1 MNYIKVS
8 KMADYSV
15 LMSVYKKENP
25 EYLKTAIDSM
35 LNQSVATNDFVLV
48 CDGPLTDSLDEVIS
62 NFEKTNPGLFNV
74 VRLPENRGLAL
85 ALNEG
90 ITHCKNEIVA
100 RMDSDDFSK
109 PDRIE
114 NQLKA
119 MDETGADIVGSN
131 IFEFNGDITRLTGER
146 NLPEFDEEIRE
157 FAKSRSP
164 FNHPSV
170 VYKKSK
176 VELVGGYGKFD
187 YFEDYYLWITL
198 LQNGCKGYNV
208 QEALVLMRAGDDLY
222 LRRGG
227 KAYAKC
233 VMAFEKHLLSIGYIS
248 RFTYLKQ
255 MGARVLIAIAP
266 NKFREKVYKKK
277 LRG

>member
-1 MNYIKVS
+1 MNYSI
-8 KMADYSV
+8 
-15 LMSVYKKENP
+15 LMSVYKKEKP
-25 EYLKTAIDSM
+25 EYLNIAIKSM
-35 LNQSVATNDFVLV
+35 LEQSVKTNDFVLV

-62 NFEKTNPGLFNV
+62 NFERTNPGLFNV
-74 VRLPENRGLAL
+74 VRLPENVGLAL

-90 ITHCKNEIVA
+90 IKHCKNDVVA

-114 NQLKA
+114 KQLSA
-119 MDETGADIVGSN
+119 MEETGADIVGTN
-131 IFEFNGDITRLTGER
+131 IFEFNGEITRLTGER
-146 NLPEFDEEIRE
+146 NLPEADEDIRE

-170 VYKKSK
+170 IYKKTK
-176 VELVGGYGKFD
+176 VELVGGYGKYD

-208 QEALVLMRAGDDLY
+208 QESLVLMRAGDDLY

-227 KAYAKC
+227 KEYAKC
-233 VMAFEKHLLSIGYIS
+233 VMAFEKYLLSVGYIS

-255 MGARVLIAIAP
+255 MGARVLIAVAP
-266 NKFREKVYKKK
+266 NKFREKIYKKK

>member
-74 VRLPENRGLAL
+74 VRLPENKGLAL

-114 NQLKA
+114 KQLKA

-146 NLPEFDEEIRE
+146 NLPETDEEIRE

-187 YFEDYYLWITL
+187 YFEDYYLWVTL

-227 KAYAKC
+227 KAYANC

-255 MGARVLIAIAP
+255 TSARVLIAIAP

>member
-1 MNYIKVS
+1 M
-8 KMADYSV
+8 DYSI
-15 LMSVYKKENP
+15 LMSVYKKEKP
-25 EYLKTAIDSM
+25 EYLSIAIESM
-35 LNQSVATNDFVLV
+35 LNQTVATNDFVLV
-48 CDGPLTDSLDEVIS
+48 CDGPLTDSLDEVITHFV
-62 NFEKTNPGLFNV
+62 NTNPGLFNV
-74 VRLPENRGLAL
+74 VKLPENVGLAM

-90 ITHCKNEIVA
+90 IKYCKNEIVA
-100 RMDSDDFSK
+100 RMDSDDYSK
-109 PDRIE
+109 KDRIE
-114 NQLKA
+114 KQLKA
-119 MDETGADIVGSN
+119 MEENGADIVGSN
-131 IFEFNGDITRLTGER
+131 ICEFKGDITRLTGER
-146 NLPEFDEEIRE
+146 ILPEFDEEIRE

-208 QEALVLMRAGDDLY
+208 QESLVLMRAGDDLY

-227 KAYAKC
+227 KEYAKC
-233 VMAFEKHLLSIGYIS
+233 IKDFKKHMLSVGYIT
-248 RFTYLKQ
+248 RFNYLTQ
-255 MGARVLIAIAP
+255 TGARVAVALAP
-266 NKFREKVYKKK
+266 NKFREKIYKKK

>member
-1 MNYIKVS
+1 
-8 KMADYSV
+8 MAAYSV
-15 LMSVYKKENP
+15 LMSVYKKEKP
-25 EYLKTAIDSM
+25 EYLKTAIESM

-74 VRLPENRGLAL
+74 VRLPENVGLAM

-90 ITHCKNEIVA
+90 IKHCKNDIVA

-114 NQLKA
+114 KQLKA
-119 MDETGADIVGSN
+119 MEENGADIVGSN
-131 IFEFNGDITRLTGER
+131 IMEFQGEITRLTGER
-146 NLPEFDEEIRE
+146 DLPEFHEQIRE

-176 VELVGGYGKFD
+176 VELLGGYKKFD

-208 QEALVLMRAGDDLY
+208 QEPLLLMRAGDDLY

-227 KAYAKC
+227 KEYAKC
-233 VMAFEKHLLSIGYIS
+233 IIAFKKHMLSVGYIS
-248 RFTYLKQ
+248 RFSFFAQTS
-255 MGARVLIAIAP
+255 ARVAVALAP
-266 NKFREKVYKKK
+266 NKFREKIYKRH

>member
-1 MNYIKVS
+1 M
-8 KMADYSV
+8 DYSI
-15 LMSVYKKENP
+15 LMSVYKKEKP
-25 EYLKTAIDSM
+25 EYLSTAIESM
-35 LNQSVATNDFVLV
+35 LNQTVATNDFVLV
-48 CDGPLTDSLDEVIS
+48 CDGPLTDSLDEVITHFV
-62 NFEKTNPGLFNV
+62 NTNPGLFNV
-74 VRLPENRGLAL
+74 VKLPQNVGLAM

-90 ITHCKNEIVA
+90 IKHCKNEIIA
-100 RMDSDDFSK
+100 RMDSDDYSK
-109 PDRIE
+109 KDRIE
-114 NQLKA
+114 KQLKA
-119 MDETGADIVGSN
+119 MEENGADIVGSN
-131 IFEFNGDITRLTGER
+131 IFEFRGDITKLTGER

-208 QEALVLMRAGDDLY
+208 QESLVLMRAGDDLY

-227 KAYAKC
+227 KEYAKHI
-233 VMAFEKHLLSIGYIS
+233 MAFKKHMLSIGYIS
-248 RFTYLKQ
+248 RFGYLKQ
-255 MGARVLIAIAP
+255 TTARVMVALAP
-266 NKFREKVYKKK
+266 NKFREKIYKKK

>member
-1 MNYIKVS
+1 
-8 KMADYSV
+8 MADYSV

-74 VRLPENRGLAL
+74 VRLPENKGLAL

-114 NQLKA
+114 KQLKA
-119 MDETGADIVGSN
+119 MDETGADIEV
-131 IFEFNGDITRLTGER
+131 FCQ
-146 NLPEFDEEIRE
+146 
-157 FAKSRSP
+157 
-164 FNHPSV
+164 V
-170 VYKKSK
+170 V
-176 VELVGGYGKFD
+176 D
-187 YFEDYYLWITL
+187 
-198 LQNGCKGYNV
+198 
-208 QEALVLMRAGDDLY
+208 A
-222 LRRGG
+222 
-227 KAYAKC
+227 
-233 VMAFEKHLLSIGYIS
+233 
-248 RFTYLKQ
+248 
-255 MGARVLIAIAP
+255 
-266 NKFREKVYKKK
+266 
-277 LRG
+277 

>member
-74 VRLPENRGLAL
+74 VRLPENKGLAL

-114 NQLKA
+114 KQLKA

-146 NLPEFDEEIRE
+146 NLPETDEEIRE

-187 YFEDYYLWITL
+187 YFEDYYLWVTL

-233 VMAFEKHLLSIGYIS
+233 LMAFEKHLLSIGYIS

-255 MGARVLIAIAP
+255 TSARVLIAIAP

>member
-74 VRLPENRGLAL
+74 VRLSENKGLAL

-114 NQLKA
+114 KQLKA

-131 IFEFNGDITRLTGER
+131 VFEFNGDITRLTGER
-146 NLPEFDEEIRE
+146 NLPETDEEIRE

-187 YFEDYYLWITL
+187 YFEDYYLWVTL

-255 MGARVLIAIAP
+255 TSARVSIAIAP

>member
-1 MNYIKVS
+1 MS
-8 KMADYSV
+8 YSI
-15 LMSVYKKENP
+15 LMSVYKKEKP
-25 EYLKTAIDSM
+25 EYLKTAIESM
-35 LNQSVATNDFVLV
+35 LEQSVKTNDFVLV

-74 VRLPENRGLAL
+74 VRLPENVGLAM

-90 ITHCKNEIVA
+90 IKHCKNDIVA
-100 RMDSDDFSK
+100 RMDSDDYSK
-109 PDRIE
+109 PNRIE
-114 NQLKA
+114 KQLNA
-119 MDETGADIVGSN
+119 MEENGVDIVGSN
-131 IFEFNGDITRLTGER
+131 VFEFDQDIKNLTYSR
-146 NLPEFDEEIRE
+146 DLPELDEDIRE

-170 VYKKSK
+170 VYRKSK

-187 YFEDYYLWITL
+187 YFEDYYLWLTL

-208 QEALVLMRAGDDLY
+208 QEYLVLMRSGEDLY

-227 KAYAKC
+227 KDYAKC
-233 VMAFEKHLLSIGYIS
+233 VMAFKKHMLNVGYIT
-248 RFTYLKQ
+248 RFNYMTQ
-255 MGARVLIAIAP
+255 TSARVLVAVMP
-266 NKFREKVYKKK
+266 NKLRAKVYKKK

>member
-1 MNYIKVS
+1 
-8 KMADYSV
+8 MAAYSV
-15 LMSVYKKENP
+15 LMSVYKNEKP
-25 EYLKTAIDSM
+25 EFLKTAIESM
-35 LNQSVATNDFVLV
+35 LNQSVATDDFVLV

-74 VRLPENRGLAL
+74 IRLPNNVGLAL

-109 PDRIE
+109 PERIE
-114 NQLKA
+114 KQLEA
-119 MDETGADIVGSN
+119 MEENGVDIVGTN
-131 IFEFNGDITRLTGER
+131 VFEFNGDITRLTGER
-146 NLPEFDEEIRE
+146 NLPELDEDIRE

-176 VELVGGYGKFD
+176 VDLVGGYGKFD

-208 QEALVLMRAGDDLY
+208 QEPLLLMRAGDDLY

-227 KAYAKC
+227 KEYAKC
-233 VMAFEKHLLSIGYIS
+233 IKAFEKHLLSVGYIS
-248 RFTYLKQ
+248 RFNYLTQ
-255 MGARVLIAIAP
+255 TGVRVAIALMP
-266 NKFREKVYKKK
+266 NKFREKIYKKK

>member
-15 LMSVYKKENP
+15 LMSVYKKEKP
-25 EYLKTAIDSM
+25 EYLKTAIESM
-35 LNQSVATNDFVLV
+35 LDQSVATNDFVLV

-62 NFEKTNPGLFNV
+62 NFERTNPGLFNV
-74 VRLPENRGLAL
+74 VRLPENVGLAM

-90 ITHCKNEIVA
+90 LKHCKNEIVA

-109 PDRIE
+109 PNRIE
-114 NQLKA
+114 EELKA
-119 MDETGADIVGSN
+119 MDENGADIVGTN
-131 IFEFNGDITRLTGER
+131 VFEFNGDITRLTGARE
-146 NLPEFDEEIRE
+146 LPEFHEDIRE

-208 QEALVLMRAGDDLY
+208 QEALLLMRAGDDLY

-227 KAYAKC
+227 KEYAKC
-233 VMAFEKHLLSIGYIS
+233 VIAFEKHLLSVGYIS
-248 RFTYLKQ
+248 RFNFFTQ
-255 MGARVLIAIAP
+255 TVGRVGVAVMP
-266 NKFREKVYKKK
+266 NKLREKIYKKK

>member
-1 MNYIKVS
+1 MNYIKVN

-15 LMSVYKKENP
+15 LMSVYKKEKP
-25 EYLKTAIDSM
+25 EYLSTAIESM
-35 LNQSVATNDFVLV
+35 LDQSVKTNDFVLV

-74 VRLPENRGLAL
+74 VRLPENVGLAL

-90 ITHCKNEIVA
+90 IKHCKNDIVA

-109 PDRIE
+109 KDRIE
-114 NQLKA
+114 KEIKA
-119 MDETGADIVGSN
+119 MDETGADIVGTN
-131 IFEFNGDITRLTGER
+131 IFEFSGDITRLTGER
-146 NLPEFDEEIRE
+146 ILPETDEKIRE
-157 FAKSRSP
+157 FAKNRSP

-170 VYKKSK
+170 VYRKSK

-208 QEALVLMRAGDDLY
+208 QESLVLMRAGDDLY

-227 KAYAKC
+227 KEYAKC
-233 VMAFEKHLLSIGYIS
+233 VMVFKKHMLSVGYIS
-248 RFTYLKQ
+248 RLNYLTQ
-255 MGARVLIAIAP
+255 TAGRVVVAVMP
-266 NKFREKVYKKK
+266 NKFREKLYKKK

>member
-1 MNYIKVS
+1 
-8 KMADYSV
+8 MADYSV

-74 VRLPENRGLAL
+74 VRLPENKGLAL

-90 ITHCKNEIVA
+90 IKHCKNEIVA

-114 NQLKA
+114 KQLKA
-119 MDETGADIVGSN
+119 MDETCADIVGSN

-146 NLPEFDEEIRE
+146 NLPETDEEIRA

-187 YFEDYYLWITL
+187 YFEDYYLWVTL

-255 MGARVLIAIAP
+255 TSARVLIAIAP

>member
-1 MNYIKVS
+1 
-8 KMADYSV
+8 MADYSV

-25 EYLKTAIDSM
+25 EYLKTAIESM
-35 LNQSVATNDFVLV
+35 LDQSVATNDFVLV

-62 NFEKTNPGLFNV
+62 NFERTNPGLFNV
-74 VRLPENRGLAL
+74 VRLPENMGLAM

-90 ITHCKNEIVA
+90 IKHCKNEIVA

-114 NQLKA
+114 KELKA
-119 MDETGADIVGSN
+119 MDETGADIVGTN

-146 NLPEFDEEIRE
+146 SLPETDEEIRE

-208 QEALVLMRAGDDLY
+208 QESLVLMRAGDDLY

-227 KAYAKC
+227 KDYAKC
-233 VMAFEKHLLSIGYIS
+233 IIAFKKYMLKIGYIS
-248 RFTYLKQ
+248 RFNYLTQ
-255 MGARVLIAIAP
+255 VGARVAVAIAP

>member
-1 MNYIKVS
+1 
-8 KMADYSV
+8 MADYSV
-15 LMSVYKKENP
+15 LMSVYKKEKP

-35 LNQSVATNDFVLV
+35 LDQSVATNDFVLV

-62 NFEKTNPGLFNV
+62 EFERTNPGLFNV
-74 VRLPENRGLAL
+74 VRLPENVGLAL

-90 ITHCKNEIVA
+90 IKHCKNDIVA

-109 PDRIE
+109 KDRIE
-114 NQLKA
+114 KELKA
-119 MDETGADIVGSN
+119 MDETGADIVGTN
-131 IFEFNGDITRLTGER
+131 IFEFSGDITRLTGER
-146 NLPEFDEEIRE
+146 ILPETDEKIRE
-157 FAKSRSP
+157 FAKNRSP

-170 VYKKSK
+170 VYRKSK

-208 QEALVLMRAGDDLY
+208 QESLVLMRAGDDLY

-227 KAYAKC
+227 KEYAKC
-233 VMAFEKHLLSIGYIS
+233 VMAFKKHMLSVGYIS
-248 RFTYLKQ
+248 RLNYLTQ
-255 MGARVLIAIAP
+255 TAGRVVVAVMP
-266 NKFREKVYKKK
+266 NKFREKLYKKK

>member
-62 NFEKTNPGLFNV
+62 NFERTNPGLFNI
-74 VRLPENRGLAL
+74 VRLPENKGLAL

-90 ITHCKNEIVA
+90 IKHCKNEIVA

-109 PDRIE
+109 LDRIE
-114 NQLKA
+114 KQLKA
-119 MDETGADIVGSN
+119 MDETGADIVGTN

-146 NLPEFDEEIRE
+146 NLPETDEEIRE

-187 YFEDYYLWITL
+187 YFEDYYLWVTL

-255 MGARVLIAIAP
+255 TGARVLIAIAP

>member
-1 MNYIKVS
+1 MN
-8 KMADYSV
+8 YSV
-15 LMSVYKKENP
+15 LMSVYKKEKP

-35 LNQSVATNDFVLV
+35 LEQSVATNDFVLV

-62 NFEKTNPGLFNV
+62 NFERSNPGLFNV
-74 VRLPENRGLAL
+74 VRLPENVGLAT

-90 ITHCKNEIVA
+90 IKHCKNDIVA
-100 RMDSDDFSK
+100 RMDSDDYSK
-109 PDRIE
+109 SDRIKK
-114 NQLKA
+114 QLDA
-119 MDETGADIVGSN
+119 MEEKGVDIVGSN
-131 IFEFNGDITRLTGER
+131 VFEFDGDITNLTHSR
-146 NLPEFDEEIRE
+146 NLPEFDEDIRE

-176 VELVGGYGKFD
+176 VELLGGYGKFD
-187 YFEDYYLWITL
+187 YFEDYYLWVTL

-208 QEALVLMRAGDDLY
+208 QEYLVLMRSGEDLY

-227 KAYAKC
+227 KEYAKC
-233 VMAFEKHLLSIGYIS
+233 VLAFKKHMLSIGYIT
-248 RFTYLKQ
+248 RMNYLTQ
-255 MGARVLIAIAP
+255 TTARVLVAVMP
-266 NKFREKVYKKK
+266 NNLRAKVYKKR

>member
-1 MNYIKVS
+1 
-8 KMADYSV
+8 MADYSV
-15 LMSVYKKENP
+15 LMSVYKKEKP
-25 EYLKTAIDSM
+25 EYLKVAIESM
-35 LNQSVATNDFVLV
+35 LNQSIVTNDFVLV
-48 CDGPLTDSLDEVIS
+48 CDGPLTESLDEVITH
-62 NFEKTNPGLFNV
+62 FVKTNPGLFNV
-74 VRLPENRGLAL
+74 VRLPQNVGLAM

-90 ITHCKNEIVA
+90 IKECKNDIVA
-100 RMDSDDFSK
+100 RMDSDDYSK
-109 PDRIE
+109 HNRIE
-114 NQLKA
+114 KQLKA

-131 IFEFNGDITRLTGER
+131 VFEFSGDIKDLTHSR
-146 NLPEFDEEIRE
+146 DLPELDEDIRE

-208 QEALVLMRAGDDLY
+208 QDYLLLMRAGDELY
-222 LRRGG
+222 TRRGG
-227 KAYAKC
+227 KEYAKC
-233 VMAFEKHLLSIGYIS
+233 VIAFKKYMLKIGYIT
-248 RFTYLKQ
+248 RLNYTTQ
-255 MGARVLIAIAP
+255 TAARVTVAIMP
-266 NKFREKVYKKK
+266 NKVREMIYKRK

>member
-1 MNYIKVS
+1 MS
-8 KMADYSV
+8 YSV
-15 LMSVYKKENP
+15 LMSVYKKEQP
-25 EYLKTAIDSM
+25 EYLSTAIESM
-35 LNQSVATNDFVLV
+35 LNQTVATNDFVLV

-74 VRLPENRGLAL
+74 VRLPENVGLAM

-90 ITHCKNEIVA
+90 IKECKNDIVA

-109 PDRIE
+109 KDRIE
-114 NQLKA
+114 KQLKA
-119 MDETGADIVGSN
+119 MDETGADIVGTN
-131 IFEFNGDITRLTGER
+131 VFEFKDDITNLTNSR
-146 NLPEFDEEIRE
+146 DLPELDEEIRE

-170 VYKKSK
+170 VYRKSK
-176 VELVGGYGKFD
+176 VELLGGYGKFD
-187 YFEDYYLWITL
+187 YFEDYYLWITM

-208 QEALVLMRAGDDLY
+208 QEYLLLMRAGDDLY

-227 KAYAKC
+227 KEYAKHII
-233 VMAFEKHLLSIGYIS
+233 AFKKHMLSVGYIT
-248 RFTYLKQ
+248 RLNYLTQ
-255 MGARVLIAIAP
+255 TGARVAVALAP
-266 NKFREKVYKKK
+266 NKLREKIYKKK

>member
-1 MNYIKVS
+1 
-8 KMADYSV
+8 MADYSV

-62 NFEKTNPGLFNV
+62 NYERTNPGLFNV
-74 VRLPENRGLAL
+74 VRLPENVGLAL

-90 ITHCKNEIVA
+90 IGHCKNDIVA

-114 NQLKA
+114 KQLKA
-119 MDETGADIVGSN
+119 MDEAGADIVGSN
-131 IFEFNGDITRLTGER
+131 ISEFNGDITRLTGER
-146 NLPEFDEEIRE
+146 NLPETDEEIRE

-170 VYKKSK
+170 IYKKSK
-176 VELVGGYGKFD
+176 VELLGGYGKFD

-208 QEALVLMRAGDDLY
+208 QEPLVLMRAGDDLY

-227 KAYAKC
+227 KEYAKC
-233 VMAFEKHLLSIGYIS
+233 VMAFEKHLLSVGYIS

-255 MGARVLIAIAP
+255 TGARALIAIAP
-266 NKFREKVYKKK
+266 NKLREKVYKKK

>member
-74 VRLPENRGLAL
+74 VRLPENQGLAL

-114 NQLKA
+114 KQLKA
-119 MDETGADIVGSN
+119 MDETGANIVGSN

-146 NLPEFDEEIRE
+146 NLPETDEEIRE

-187 YFEDYYLWITL
+187 YFEDYYLWVTL

-255 MGARVLIAIAP
+255 TSARVLIAIAP

>member
-1 MNYIKVS
+1 
-8 KMADYSV
+8 MADYSV
-15 LMSVYKKENP
+15 LMSVYKKEKP
-25 EYLKTAIDSM
+25 EYLRTAIESM
-35 LNQSVATNDFVLV
+35 LEQSVVTNDFVLV
-48 CDGPLTDSLDEVIS
+48 CDGPLTESLDEVITI
-62 NFEKTNPGLFNV
+62 FVRANPGLFNV
-74 VRLPENRGLAL
+74 VRLPENVGLAK

-90 ITHCKNEIVA
+90 IKQCKNEIVA

-109 PDRIE
+109 PGRIE
-114 NQLKA
+114 KQLEA
-119 MDETGADIVGSN
+119 MEETGADIVGAN
-131 IFEFNGDITRLTGER
+131 VFEFKGDITHLTGER
-146 NLPEFDEEIRE
+146 SLPELDEDIRE

-170 VYKKSK
+170 IYKKSK
-176 VELVGGYGKFD
+176 VELVGGYGEFD

-208 QEALVLMRAGDDLY
+208 QESLLLMRAGDDLY

-227 KAYAKC
+227 KEYAKC
-233 VMAFEKHLLSIGYIS
+233 IIAFEKHLLSVGYIS
-248 RFTYLKQ
+248 RFYYLTHTS
-255 MGARVLIAIAP
+255 ARVLIAVMP

>member
-1 MNYIKVS
+1 MNCLRVS

-15 LMSVYKKENP
+15 LMSVYKKEKP
-25 EYLKTAIDSM
+25 EYLNTAIESM
-35 LNQSVATNDFVLV
+35 LDQSVATNDFVLV

-74 VRLPENRGLAL
+74 VRLPENVGLAM

-90 ITHCKNEIVA
+90 IRHCKNEIVA

-109 PDRIE
+109 PNRIE
-114 NQLKA
+114 VQLNA
-119 MDETGADIVGSN
+119 MEENGADIVGTN
-131 IFEFNGDITRLTGER
+131 VFEFNGDITRLTGER
-146 NLPEFDEEIRE
+146 NLPELDEDIRE
-157 FAKSRSP
+157 FAKMRSP

-170 VYKKSK
+170 IYRKSK

-208 QEALVLMRAGDDLY
+208 QESLLLMRAGDDLY

-227 KAYAKC
+227 KEYAKC
-233 VMAFEKHLLSIGYIS
+233 VTAFEKHLLSVGYIS
-248 RFTYLKQ
+248 RFNYLKQ
-255 MGARVLIAIAP
+255 TGARVLVAIMP
-266 NKFREKVYKKK
+266 NKFREKIYKKK

>member
-114 NQLKA
+114 KQLKA

-146 NLPEFDEEIRE
+146 NLPETDEEIRE

-187 YFEDYYLWITL
+187 YFEDYYLWVTL

-255 MGARVLIAIAP
+255 TGARVAIAVAP

>member
-1 MNYIKVS
+1 
-8 KMADYSV
+8 MADYSV

-74 VRLPENRGLAL
+74 VRLPENKGLAL

-114 NQLKA
+114 KQLKA

-146 NLPEFDEEIRE
+146 NLPETDEEIRE

-187 YFEDYYLWITL
+187 YFEDYYLWVTL

-227 KAYAKC
+227 KVYAKC

-255 MGARVLIAIAP
+255 TGARVLIAVAP

>member
-62 NFEKTNPGLFNV
+62 NYERTNPGLFNV
-74 VRLPENRGLAL
+74 VRLPENVGLAL

-90 ITHCKNEIVA
+90 IGHCKNDIVA

-114 NQLKA
+114 KQLNA
-119 MDETGADIVGSN
+119 MDETGADVVGSN
-131 IFEFNGDITRLTGER
+131 IIEFNGDITRLTGER
-146 NLPEFDEEIRE
+146 NLPETDEEIRE

-170 VYKKSK
+170 IYKKSK
-176 VELVGGYGKFD
+176 VELLGGYGKFD
-187 YFEDYYLWITL
+187 YFEDYCLWITL
-198 LQNGCKGYNV
+198 LQNDCKGYNV

-227 KAYAKC
+227 KEYAKC
-233 VMAFEKHLLSIGYIS
+233 VMEFEKHLLSVGYIS

-255 MGARVLIAIAP
+255 TGARVLIAIAP

>member
-1 MNYIKVS
+1 MS
-8 KMADYSV
+8 YSI
-15 LMSVYKKENP
+15 LMSVYKKEKP
-25 EYLKTAIDSM
+25 EYLETAIESM
-35 LNQSVATNDFVLV
+35 LEQSVKTNDFVLV

-62 NFEKTNPGLFNV
+62 KFERTNPGLFNV
-74 VRLPENRGLAL
+74 VRLPENVGLAM

-90 ITHCKNEIVA
+90 IKHCKNDIVA
-100 RMDSDDFSK
+100 RMDSDDYSK
-109 PDRIE
+109 KNRIE
-114 NQLKA
+114 KQLKA
-119 MDETGADIVGSN
+119 MEETGCDIVGTN
-131 IFEFNGDITRLTGER
+131 VFEFRGDITRLTGER
-146 NLPEFDEEIRE
+146 TLPENHEEIRE

-208 QEALVLMRAGDDLY
+208 QESLLLMRAGDDLY

-227 KAYAKC
+227 KEYAKC
-233 VMAFEKHLLSIGYIS
+233 IIAFEKHLLSVGYIS
-248 RFTYLKQ
+248 RFNYLKQ
-255 MGARVLIAIAP
+255 TTARVLIAIAP
-266 NKFREKVYKKK
+266 NKFREKVYKRH

>member
-90 ITHCKNEIVA
+90 IKHCKNEIVA

-114 NQLKA
+114 KQLKA

-146 NLPEFDEEIRE
+146 NLPETDEEIRE

-187 YFEDYYLWITL
+187 YFEDYYLWVTL

-255 MGARVLIAIAP
+255 TGARVSIAVAP